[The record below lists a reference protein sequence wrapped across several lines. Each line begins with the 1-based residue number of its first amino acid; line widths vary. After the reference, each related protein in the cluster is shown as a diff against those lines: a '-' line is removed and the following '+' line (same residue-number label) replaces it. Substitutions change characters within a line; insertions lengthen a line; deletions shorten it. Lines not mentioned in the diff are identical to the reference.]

1 MKCVVVFAHYDIDE
15 IVDDYVIFY
24 LKALKKAGCDIV
36 FVSCGKL
43 SKKEQRK
50 LDGIV
55 IHTIAKPHKEYDFGS
70 YKRGYFYLKDNS
82 LLENY
87 DELIYANDSC
97 FGPFHPLEEV
107 FKTMENRDCDFWG
120 ISENWF
126 GFTKR
131 PAFFLKTLRHIQSYF
146 IAFKK
151 NVFMAEC
158 FDKFM
163 SGITEEFSKHNI
175 IAHYEIGLSQMLYE
189 NGFKSSVYIEGYKHI
204 NNVAILRWRRILL
217 KDKMPF
223 FKCSLPRLRN
233 KNTTTVEGYPAII
246 KEVSDY
252 PVSLIM
258 NNVLR
263 TRSEDPE
270 YITSPLWFK
279 RLFYDTLGLLPFC
292 IRKSLEITIKHFF
305 PIIRD

>member
-1 MKCVVVFAHYDIDE
+1 MKRVVVFAHYDIDE

-43 SKKEQRK
+43 SKEEKNK
-50 LDGIV
+50 LKGIV
-55 IHTIAKPHKEYDFGS
+55 IHTIAEPHKEYDFGS

-87 DELIYANDSC
+87 DELIFANDSC
-97 FGPFHPLEEV
+97 FGPFHPFLEI
-107 FKTMENRDCDFWG
+107 FDTMENRDCDFWG

-131 PAFFLKTLRHIQSYF
+131 PTFFLKQMRHIQSYF
-146 IAFKK
+146 LAFKK
-151 NVFMAEC
+151 KVFMSKC
-158 FDKFM
+158 FDQFM
-163 SGITEEFSKHNI
+163 SDIKQEDTKSMI

-189 NGFKSSVYIEGYKHI
+189 NGFKSSVYIDGYKHI
-204 NNVAILRWRRILL
+204 NNVAILRWRQILL

-223 FKCSLPRLRN
+223 FKCSLPRLIN
-233 KNTTTVEGYPAII
+233 KNSTTVEGYPAII
-246 KEVSDY
+246 KDVSDY
-252 PVSLIM
+252 PINLIM

-263 TRSEDPE
+263 TRIVNSGN
-270 YITSPLWFK
+270 ISSPVWLK
-279 RLFYDTLGLLPFC
+279 RPFYDVLGLFPFC